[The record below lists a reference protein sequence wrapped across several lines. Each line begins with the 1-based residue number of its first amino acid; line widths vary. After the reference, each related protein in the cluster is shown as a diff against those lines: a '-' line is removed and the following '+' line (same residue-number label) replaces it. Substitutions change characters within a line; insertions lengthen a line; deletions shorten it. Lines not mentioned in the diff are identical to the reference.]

1 MIRTALTPLVV
12 FLTGCATINPGN
24 VVDAVDKNNCA
35 VRAVHLEG
43 QASALSYV
51 DVQADGTQVTV
62 LNMKACPGLELSLP
76 SPRDSSKTID
86 IKIPGG
92 IPNETPEKIQD

>member
-1 MIRTALTPLVV
+1 MRRILTVGVV
-12 FLTGCATINPGN
+12 LLSGCATINPGN
-24 VVDAVDKNNCA
+24 VVDAVDPNNCA

-43 QASALSYV
+43 QANALSYM
-51 DVQADGTQVTV
+51 DIQADGTQVTV

-86 IKIPGG
+86 VKIPG
-92 IPNETPEKIQD
+92 D